1 MILTSLMDD
10 YCPRR
15 GLVGE
20 HGLSFLV
27 EAGGK
32 RILFDAG
39 QDGAFMRNAE
49 ALGIDLSSLD
59 AVVLSHGHYDHGGGL
74 GALYAAL
81 PARPPLYA
89 GKGFDLP
96 RRAADPS
103 GPLDI
108 GLAGFVSLGIEARI
122 VSKMLQLAPG
132 LYLLPRAA
140 IVDGLQPNPRFRV
153 VEGGAERLDEFED
166 ELALVSD
173 EAEGLVVVTG
183 CAHRGIA
190 NIARAALAALP
201 GRPLAALVG
210 GFHLVGMPAAARAQA
225 ARELAALAPGRI
237 YCSHCSAPEGYA
249 ALLAE
254 FGDRAS
260 WLSGGM
266 RIQL

>member
-27 EAGGK
+27 EAGGR

-39 QDGAFMRNAE
+39 QDGAFMQNAE
-49 ALGIDLSSLD
+49 ALGIDLAGLD
-59 AVVLSHGHYDHGGGL
+59 ALVLSHGHYDHGGGL
-74 GALYAAL
+74 GALCAAL
-81 PARPPLYA
+81 PDRPPLYA
-89 GKGFDLP
+89 GRGFDLP

-103 GPLDI
+103 GSVDI
-108 GLAGFVSLGIEARI
+108 GLAGFASLGLEARI
-122 VSKMLQLAPG
+122 VEGKTELAPG
-132 LYLLPRAA
+132 LFILPRAA
-140 IVDGLQPNPRFRV
+140 IVDGLRPNPRFRV
-153 VEGGAERLDEFED
+153 LEGGKERLDEFED

-190 NIARAALAALP
+190 NIARAALAAFP
-201 GRPLAALVG
+201 GRPLAALIG
-210 GFHLVGMPAAARAQA
+210 GFHLVGAPPAARA
-225 ARELAALAPGRI
+225 ALARDLASLGPGRI

>member
-32 RILFDAG
+32 RVLFDAG

-49 ALGIDLSSLD
+49 ALGVDLSGLD

-74 GALYAAL
+74 GALYSL
-81 PARPPLYA
+81 PARSPLYA
-89 GKGFDLP
+89 GRGFDLP

-103 GPLDI
+103 GSLDI
-108 GLAGFVSLGIEARI
+108 GLADFAALGIQARI
-122 VSKMLQLAPG
+122 VSGLTQLAPG
-132 LYLLPRAA
+132 LFILPRAEILDA
-140 IVDGLQPNPRFRV
+140 LVPNPRFRV
-153 VEGGAERLDEFED
+153 IEGGGERLDEFED
-166 ELALVSD
+166 ELVLVSD

-183 CAHRGIA
+183 CAHRGIV
-190 NIARAALAALP
+190 NIARSALAAFP
-201 GRPLAALVG
+201 GRPLKALVG
-210 GFHLVGMPAAARAQA
+210 GFHLVGAPAAARAA
-225 ARELAALAPGRI
+225 TARELAALGPGRI

-249 ALLAE
+249 SLAAE
-254 FGDRAS
+254 LGERVS

-266 RIQL
+266 RILI